1 MTNPTPPIRIPLTQL
16 PPGRRATVDCSA
28 LDALPEGDRCLLTAM
43 GLGERCE
50 LRMCR
55 GGHACI
61 VQVDTT
67 RLGLSQEV
75 AARIMVTPID
85 EAS

>member
-1 MTNPTPPIRIPLTQL
+1 
-16 PPGRRATVDCSA
+16 VECSA
-28 LDALPEGDRCLLTAM
+28 LDGLPEDDRCLLTAM

-50 LRMCR
+50 VRLCR
-55 GGHACI
+55 RGHACI

-67 RLGLSQEV
+67 RLGIDEQV

-85 EAS
+85 DAS

>member
-1 MTNPTPPIRIPLTQL
+1 
-16 PPGRRATVDCSA
+16 
-28 LDALPEGDRCLLTAM
+28 M

-50 LRMCR
+50 VRLCR
-55 GGHACI
+55 RGHACI

-67 RLGLSQEV
+67 RLGIDEQV

-85 EAS
+85 DAS

>member
-1 MTNPTPPIRIPLTQL
+1 MTTPTPPIRIPLTQL
-16 PPGRRATVDCSA
+16 APGRRATVECSA
-28 LDALPEGDRCLLTAM
+28 LDGLPEGDRCLLTAM

-50 LRMCR
+50 VRLCR
-55 GGHACI
+55 RGHACI

-67 RLGLSQEV
+67 RLGIDEQV